1 MSDLFRKEALEAKRD
16 QGLGDVILSQ
26 PLSQLLITGFLVAI
40 VTTAILFLSVGTY
53 ARKETVQGFLSPDKG
68 IVKVHTPRPGVIGQL
83 LVVESQSVKAGDPLL
98 TLLGDTMTGSGQS
111 VDGEMQRV
119 IDFQLAEIQ
128 TRQDLEVRRREADAE
143 RLAAEIRGLTVEIR
157 SVLEQV
163 STQRQLLSN
172 LQKNYDRLG
181 GVVKKGFISTA
192 EYLEREAGLI
202 GNRQL
207 LANLL
212 QKHAAIT
219 ASVEQKHLELARVP
233 LESDERLSRLA
244 SSRADL
250 ELRKIDFSSKR
261 SITIS
266 APLSGK
272 VAAIQAIVGSTVS
285 SDYPLLTIL
294 PAGGRLEA
302 QLFVPTRAVGFV
314 ARGQEVRLL
323 YDAFDFRQFGVQK
336 GTISAISS
344 TVLSPLET
352 GTNVRVSEPTYR
364 VTVTIESETV
374 NAFGQEFP
382 LQAGMLLAA
391 DIVLEKRS
399 LLDWILEPLLSL
411 RGRT

>member
-1 MSDLFRKEALEAKRD
+1 MSDLFRKEALDAKRD

-26 PLSQLLITGFLVAI
+26 SLSHSLITGFLVAI
-40 VTTAILFLSVGTY
+40 VTTTIVFLSVGKY

-68 IVKVHTPRPGVIGQL
+68 IVKVHSPRQGVVGQL
-83 LVVESQSVKAGDPLL
+83 LVVESQIVNAGDPLI
-98 TLLGDTMTGSGQS
+98 TLLGDTVTGSGLS
-111 VDGEMQRV
+111 VDAEMQRA
-119 IDFQLAEIQ
+119 INLQLAEIQ

-143 RLAAEIRGLTVEIR
+143 RLTAEIRGLEVENR
-157 SVLEQV
+157 SVQKQI

-181 GVVKKGFISTA
+181 SMVEKGFISTA
-192 EYLEREAGLI
+192 EYLEREASLI
-202 GNRQL
+202 GNRQT
-207 LANLL
+207 LASL
-212 QKHAAIT
+212 QQKQGAIK
-219 ASVEQKHLELARVP
+219 ARVEQKKLERGRVP

-244 SSRADL
+244 SAQSNL
-250 ELRKIDFSSKR
+250 ELRKIDFSSKK

-266 APLSGK
+266 SPLSGK
-272 VAAIQAIVGSTVS
+272 VAAIQAIVGSTVANG
-285 SDYPLLTIL
+285 YPLLTIL
-294 PAGGRLEA
+294 PDGGRLEA

-323 YDAFDFRQFGVQK
+323 YDAFDYRHFGVQK
-336 GTISAISS
+336 GTIAEISS

-352 GTNVRVSEPTYR
+352 GANVRVSEPTYR

-374 NAFGQEFP
+374 NAYGQEFP

-399 LLDWILEPLLSL
+399 LLDWLLEPILSL